1 MDEDEYEPDDG
12 QQLSDSAP
20 PTSIN
25 KKRARF
31 QNSSDESDI
40 VNTDQDFDSGINW
53 VYL

>member
-31 QNSSDESDI
+31 QNSSDES
-40 VNTDQDFDSGINW
+40 VSMNTDQDFDSGINW